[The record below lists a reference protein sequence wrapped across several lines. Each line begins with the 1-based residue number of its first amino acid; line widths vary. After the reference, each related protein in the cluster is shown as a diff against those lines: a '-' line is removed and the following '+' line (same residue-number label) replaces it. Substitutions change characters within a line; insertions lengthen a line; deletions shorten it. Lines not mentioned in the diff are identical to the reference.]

1 MAEIT
6 EVSIKAHTRRSKNGK
21 SYQVKGYTRRVGRK
35 GVHSP
40 KKGKPTPNAGEE
52 FEQVKEKPYYTTM
65 SAEEIAAWDDAA
77 RKASLSY
84 YGRSKDKGKRKK
96 ETLPVE
102 KPGKKKRGFLE
113 RLEKKLQRY
122 IKKYK

>member
-6 EVSIKAHTRRSKNGK
+6 EVSIKPHTRKSKNGK

-35 GVHSP
+35 GVRSP
-40 KKGKPTPNAGEE
+40 KKGKSTPNAGEE
-52 FEQVKEKPYYTTM
+52 FEQVKEKPYYASM

-84 YGRSKDKGKRKK
+84 YGSGR
-96 ETLPVE
+96 
-102 KPGKKKRGFLE
+102 GKKKKVVLPAEKPKKKKGGFLE

>member
-1 MAEIT
+1 MAVT
-6 EVSIKAHTRRSKNGK
+6 EVSIKPHTRKSKNGK
-21 SYQVKGYTRRVGRK
+21 SYQVKGYTRRVGKK
-35 GVHSP
+35 GVHSS
-40 KKGKPTPNAGEE
+40 KNGKGSTPNAGEE

-84 YGRSKDKGKRKK
+84 YGSGR
-96 ETLPVE
+96 
-102 KPGKKKRGFLE
+102 GKKKKVVVPPTKKVEKKKEGFLS